1 MDRGIPTTDIV
12 GKADDLS
19 LFSDESM
26 DAVFSS
32 HCLEDF
38 DRDKVPAVLAEW
50 TRVLKMGGHMVL
62 YVPSANLYP
71 KCGEPGANPA
81 HKWDIYPG
89 DIEALLKAQT
99 ASSVARHGWKL
110 LESEERGERDEYS
123 ILIVAQKVPPY
134 HGWSED
140 IWQRHP
146 GGKQRALVIR
156 YGAIGD
162 AFIMSSVLPLLKA
175 QGSTDDII

>member
-1 MDRGIPTTDIV
+1 MTWSADKDFSYTEAAKIAPMIVHYIQGRCLDIGPGTGKVWPQAIGYDQQMDRGIPTTDIV

-89 DIEALLKAQT
+89 DIEALLK
-99 ASSVARHGWKL
+99 
-110 LESEERGERDEYS
+110 
-123 ILIVAQKVPPY
+123 
-134 HGWSED
+134 
-140 IWQRHP
+140 
-146 GGKQRALVIR
+146 
-156 YGAIGD
+156 
-162 AFIMSSVLPLLKA
+162 
-175 QGSTDDII
+175 